1 LTGVSGLVAKVVDSY
16 QRDKDMLI
24 QILLDLQSGFGW
36 LPKQVLDEVS
46 KHLGVPITRVYQIAT
61 FYKAFSLAPKGKH
74 LIRVCMGTACQVRGS
89 ALIRDR
95 MEQLLG
101 IKVGEITSDMK
112 FSLETV
118 NCLGCCAMGPMAEI
132 NGIAHGPLTI
142 SKVEEI
148 LKKYE

>member
-118 NCLGCCAMGPMAEI
+118 NCLGCCALGPVVEI
-132 NGIAHGPLTI
+132 DGTTHGKMTPSMT
-142 SKVEEI
+142 SDA
-148 LKKYE
+148 LKHYE